1 MKTFNLPLQ
10 HLFSLIQSM
19 EDENSNSELA
29 NQLKELKEILNPLF
43 EEYKDCCMMPDIPV
57 NYGEEGGN
65 EENEI
70 DWEQRRYELTKAAME
85 GRIACFDKQVDFNS
99 FTTSIA
105 RFSVKMADEQIRV
118 LKEGF

>member
-19 EDENSNSELA
+19 EKGNANSELA
-29 NQLKELKEILNPLF
+29 SQLKELKEILNPLF
-43 EEYKDCCMMPDIPV
+43 EEYKDCYMMPDIPV
-57 NYGEEGGN
+57 SYGEEDGN
-65 EENEI
+65 EEKEI

-85 GRIACFDKQVDFNS
+85 GRIACFDKQVDFDG

-105 RFSVKMADEQIRV
+105 QFCVKMADEQIRV
-118 LKEGF
+118 LKEGH